1 LATKKPNHLTSAASL
16 LVIFLLFASV
26 ITSSLNLFT
35 VIKDVQTLVLTE
47 NSSSPYRTDN
57 QLPFEET
64 EKEEEHIQTIRFF
77 IGFFEESVSI
87 VSPKTAVHHCTY
99 APSASANLSG
109 AHIYL
114 FTKTLLI

>member
-1 LATKKPNHLTSAASL
+1 VASL
-16 LVIFLLFASV
+16 LVTFLLFASV

-35 VIKDVQTLVLTE
+35 VIKDVRTLVLTE
-47 NSSSPYRTDN
+47 SSGSPYGTDI
-57 QLPFEET
+57 QVPFEET

-77 IGFFEESVSI
+77 IGFFEESVFI
-87 VSPKTAVHHCTY
+87 VSSKTAVHHCRY
-99 APSASANLSG
+99 APLASANLSA